1 MGYIVFNAKILFLKI
16 VFGFNKRNMGEKMI
30 RKVFPAAFAFGA
42 ALLTGCT
49 CVRELPAK
57 EVTSEEQRTPE
68 YELAKEMLLAFIR
81 NDAKGFVR
89 RMSPKNT
96 ELLNPERFKKFRAEM
111 IESRGEPV
119 SFRYL
124 TTLEMPVPFK
134 PQIWAV
140 RMKKMNLQ
148 NDKEFYQE
156 ILFRVVVARADGKLH
171 VISVNFL

>member
-1 MGYIVFNAKILFLKI
+1 
-16 VFGFNKRNMGEKMI
+16 MI
-30 RKVFPAAFAFGA
+30 RKAFQTAAACA
-42 ALLTGCT
+42 AILLAGCT
-49 CVRELPAK
+49 CVRELPAR
-57 EVTSEEQRTPE
+57 EVTREEQQTPE

-81 NDAKGFVR
+81 DDASGFVR

-111 IESRGEPV
+111 VENRGEPV

-140 RMKKMNLQ
+140 RMKKTNQQ
-148 NDKEFYQE
+148 NGKEFYQE

>member
-1 MGYIVFNAKILFLKI
+1 
-16 VFGFNKRNMGEKMI
+16 MI
-30 RKVFPAAFAFGA
+30 RKAIRTAA
-42 ALLTGCT
+42 ALGAVLSAGCT
-49 CVRELPAK
+49 CVRELPPK
-57 EVTSEEQRTPE
+57 EVTKEEQQTPE

-81 NDAKGFVR
+81 NDANGFVR

-111 IESRGEPV
+111 VESRGEPV

-140 RMKKMNLQ
+140 RMKKTNPQ
-148 NDKEFYQE
+148 NGKEFYQE
-156 ILFRVVVARADGKLH
+156 ILFRVVTARADGKLH

>member
-1 MGYIVFNAKILFLKI
+1 
-16 VFGFNKRNMGEKMI
+16 MI
-30 RKVFPAAFAFGA
+30 RKVFPAVVALGA

-49 CVRELPAK
+49 CVKELPPQ
-57 EVTSEEQRTPE
+57 EVTKEEQQTPE

-81 NDAKGFVR
+81 NDANGFVR

-96 ELLNPERFKKFRAEM
+96 ELLNPERFRKFRAEM
-111 IESRGEPV
+111 VESRGEPV

-156 ILFRVVVARADGKLH
+156 ILFRVVIARADGKLH

>member
-1 MGYIVFNAKILFLKI
+1 
-16 VFGFNKRNMGEKMI
+16 MI
-30 RKVFPAAFAFGA
+30 RKALSAAVALGA

-49 CVRELPAK
+49 CVRELPSA
-57 EVTSEEQRTPE
+57 EVTREEQQTPE
-68 YELAKEMLLAFIR
+68 YGLAKEMLLAFIR
-81 NDAKGFVR
+81 NDANGFIR
-89 RMSPKNT
+89 RLSPKNT

-124 TTLEMPVPFK
+124 ATLEMPVPFK

-140 RMKKMNLQ
+140 RMKKTNPQ
-148 NDKEFYQE
+148 NGKEFYQE